1 MNSIYIG
8 DRPLDPPEDDDL
20 DEQEACEY
28 CEGNGSTNPTWS
40 DPLGDQCPEC
50 LGSGF
55 KDTIGSLADPGE
67 PNDPPDE
74 G

>member
-8 DRPLDPPEDDDL
+8 DRPLDPPEDDDRETC
-20 DEQEACEY
+20 DY

-40 DPLGDQCPEC
+40 DPCGDQCPEC

-55 KDTIGSLADPGE
+55 AVAPDMTDPGE
-67 PNDPPDE
+67 PNEEPDL
-74 G
+74 

>member
-1 MNSIYIG
+1 MNNIYIG
-8 DRPLDPPEDDDL
+8 DRPLDPPEDD
-20 DEQEACEY
+20 ERETCEY

-55 KDTIGSLADPGE
+55 AITPDMSDPGE
-67 PNDPPDE
+67 PNEEPDL
-74 G
+74 